1 MPDRLMLVPRVPEAR
16 SNLVVGM
23 SRSVCASLLGPE
35 FDGFLYAPLGEERN
49 GMRLSVLSAL
59 ARLEIDPWQEA
70 AKLAGLP
77 GATATERLASLIAL
91 LPNEPLMHRDPE
103 TIAARLVA
111 LLPRRASSNT
121 TPLKTLL
128 GARKMTH
135 SWAVIYVMMM
145 VLALGTEWIAAS
157 HQVSGQV
164 DKAHTPASGTISP
177 QAPPSSGP

>member
-77 GATATERLASLIAL
+77 GEAAVRRLTGLRAALPDGPSASLN
-91 LPNEPLMHRDPE
+91 PG
-103 TIAARLVA
+103 TIAARL
-111 LLPRRASSNT
+111 
-121 TPLKTLL
+121 
-128 GARKMTH
+128 
-135 SWAVIYVMMM
+135 
-145 VLALGTEWIAAS
+145 IA
-157 HQVSGQV
+157 HF
-164 DKAHTPASGTISP
+164 
-177 QAPPSSGP
+177 APPQPSQHRITQVVVQRPRGD